1 MSQSEENRPLIDYLD
16 LVKGIFKDKKSL
28 LKFTAAG
35 LILGILIAFTT
46 PKEYQST
53 SFVIL
58 ESETGGAQGMGQMS
72 ALAGLAGVN
81 LPQLQGDQ
89 VSMSSELF
97 PEVIQ
102 SRDFMMEIMKMP
114 FYFETKAKEM
124 TLEDYYYEEQPA
136 NILTKTIN
144 FILSIPSRIIGLFS
158 SKEEGKPT
166 IAKSETSEN
175 SYVNVTGKEM
185 YVVGELRKR
194 IEIDQKEK
202 VIELKTSMPE
212 AVVSAQV
219 NALVLKKLID
229 YVTQY
234 KIVKQKRNL
243 DFIEQRVNESEK
255 KFTDA
260 QIKLASYRDSN
271 QGMIS
276 QRARTREEQLEF
288 EFNIAYNVYNTL
300 KQEYE
305 QSSIQLKR
313 DTPIFTVLEQP
324 SVPLGNYKPNR
335 PLILIFSAFMGFFIG
350 ILYAVYKLLLEK
362 SLSK

>member
-1 MSQSEENRPLIDYLD
+1 
-16 LVKGIFKDKKSL
+16 
-28 LKFTAAG
+28 
-35 LILGILIAFTT
+35 
-46 PKEYQST
+46 
-53 SFVIL
+53 
-58 ESETGGAQGMGQMS
+58 
-72 ALAGLAGVN
+72 
-81 LPQLQGDQ
+81 
-89 VSMSSELF
+89 
-97 PEVIQ
+97 
-102 SRDFMMEIMKMP
+102 MEIMKVP

-144 FILSIPSRIIGLFS
+144 FIISIPSRIRGVFS
-158 SKEEGKPT
+158 SSEEVEPSVPN
-166 IAKSETSEN
+166 SETSKN
-175 SYVNVTGKEM
+175 SYVNVSGKEM
-185 YVVGELRKR
+185 YVIGELRKR
-194 IEIDQKEK
+194 IEIDQKLTI
-202 VIELKTSMPE
+202 IELKTSLPE
-212 AVVSAQV
+212 PEVSAQV
-219 NALVLKKLID
+219 NALVLEKLID

-234 KIVKQKRNL
+234 KTVKQKRNL
-243 DFIEQRVNESEK
+243 DFIEERVNESEK
-255 KFTDA
+255 KFSEA

-350 ILYAVYKLLLEK
+350 ILYAVYRLLLEK
-362 SLSK
+362 SLAK

>member
-1 MSQSEENRPLIDYLD
+1 MSESEENKPLIDYLE
-16 LVKGIFKDKKSL
+16 LIKRIFSDKKSL
-28 LKFTAAG
+28 MRFTGAG
-35 LILGILIAFTT
+35 LILGILIAYTT
-46 PKEYQST
+46 PKEYLST

-58 ESETGGAQGMGQMS
+58 ESDSGGAQGLGQMG
-72 ALAGLAGVN
+72 ALAGLAGIN

-102 SRDFMMEIMKMP
+102 SRDFMMEIMKVP
-114 FYFETKAKEM
+114 FYFETKEKEM
-124 TLEDYYYEEQPA
+124 TLEDYYFEEQPA

-144 FILSIPSRIIGLFS
+144 FIFSIPSRIIGLFS
-158 SKEEGKPT
+158 SNAEIGSAIPKEE
-166 IAKSETSEN
+166 TSGN
-175 SYVNVTGKEM
+175 SYVMVSGKEM
-185 YVVGELRKR
+185 YVIGELRKR
-194 IEIDQKEK
+194 IQIDQKAK
-202 VIELKTSMPE
+202 IIELKTSLPE
-212 AVVSAQV
+212 AEVSAQV
-219 NALVLKKLID
+219 NALVLEKLIE
-229 YVTQY
+229 YVTEY
-234 KIVKQKRNL
+234 KTVKQKRNV
-243 DFIEQRVNESEK
+243 DFIEERVNESEK
-255 KFTDA
+255 KFAEA

-288 EFNIAYNVYNTL
+288 EFNIAYNVFNTL

-335 PLILIFSAFMGFFIG
+335 QLILIFSAFMGFFIG